1 MVWTGHVARMGI
13 GDVYSEFWWGNLM
26 ERDGLG
32 WPKHTAILSII
43 IIIIVIIL
51 TPCSRVLEKLT
62 SLQLFKK
69 FPAFYGT

>member
-1 MVWTGHVARMGI
+1 
-13 GDVYSEFWWGNLM
+13 LM

-32 WPKHTAILSII
+32 WPKRTAILSII

-62 SLQLFKK
+62 SLQLFNK

>member
-1 MVWTGHVARMGI
+1 MVWTVHVARMGI

-32 WPKHTAILSII
+32 WPKRTAILS
-43 IIIIVIIL
+43 IIIVIIL
-51 TPCSRVLEKLT
+51 TPCSRVREKLT